1 MQSSIFSFFTPVR
14 NTNDVGVH
22 VNRPADLH
30 VERSKTIVGG
40 KTVVGRAKPV
50 GRNPLA
56 GLPNLPYRP
65 KTARATNMDSFVCS
79 GTSSST
85 DAGTGSGPGPGRT
98 DADAGG
104 AIKRSHHDEYV
115 LFFDGCSKNNPG
127 PAGAGAVLYHNG
139 VEIWSSA
146 VFVGHKETNNVAEYT
161 GMIVGIKRAVEMG
174 IRRLVVKGDSNLV
187 IQQMNGKF
195 RVNAEHIKPLH
206 ATAKN
211 IIRNFDTIQFVHV
224 YRHLNQRADELS
236 NMGLES

>member
-1 MQSSIFSFFTPVR
+1 MQSSIFSFFTQVR

-30 VERSKTIVGG
+30 VERNKTTVGA
-40 KTVVGRAKPV
+40 KKVVS
-50 GRNPLA
+50 RNPLS
-56 GLPNLPYRP
+56 GLPSRA
-65 KTARATNMDSFVCS
+65 KSARVTNMDSFVCS
-79 GTSSST
+79 GTN
-85 DAGTGSGPGPGRT
+85 AGRVGPVTGT
-98 DADAGG
+98 DAGG

-211 IIRNFDTIQFVHV
+211 IIRNFDSIQFVHV

>member
-1 MQSSIFSFFTPVR
+1 MQSSIFSFFTPVGKS
-14 NTNDVGVH
+14 NDVGVH

-30 VERSKTIVGG
+30 VERSKTV
-40 KTVVGRAKPV
+40 
-50 GRNPLA
+50 
-56 GLPNLPYRP
+56 GLPNRP
-65 KTARATNMDSFVCS
+65 KTARVTNMDSFVFAGTCHASAGS
-79 GTSSST
+79 GT
-85 DAGTGSGPGPGRT
+85 GTTAS
-98 DADAGG
+98 
-104 AIKRSHHDEYV
+104 AIQRSHHDEYV

-127 PAGAGAVLYHNG
+127 PSGAGAVLYHNG
-139 VEIWSSA
+139 VEIWSTA

-187 IQQMNGKF
+187 VQQMNGKF

-211 IIRNFDTIQFVHV
+211 IIRNFDSIQFVHV

>member
-14 NTNDVGVH
+14 KSNDVGVH
-22 VNRPADLH
+22 VNRQADLH
-30 VERSKTIVGG
+30 VERSKTVVAAKTTVGLPN
-40 KTVVGRAKPV
+40 RAKP
-50 GRNPLA
+50 
-56 GLPNLPYRP
+56 
-65 KTARATNMDSFVCS
+65 ARVTNMDSFVCTSANACASS
-79 GTSSST
+79 GTG
-85 DAGTGSGPGPGRT
+85 AGSGG
-98 DADAGG
+98 AG
-104 AIKRSHHDEYV
+104 AIKRTHHDEYV

-127 PAGAGAVLYHNG
+127 PSGAGAVLYHNG
-139 VEIWSSA
+139 IEIWSTA

-187 IQQMNGKF
+187 VQQMNGKF
-195 RVNAEHIKPLH
+195 RVNADHIKPLH

-211 IIRNFDTIQFVHV
+211 IIRNFDSIQFVHV

>member
-1 MQSSIFSFFTPVR
+1 MQSSIFSFFTPVGKS
-14 NTNDVGVH
+14 NDVGVH

-30 VERSKTIVGG
+30 VERSKTTGVS
-40 KTVVGRAKPV
+40 KTVVGAKTV
-50 GRNPLA
+50 GLLN
-56 GLPNLPYRP
+56 RP
-65 KTARATNMDSFVCS
+65 KTARATNMDSFVFA
-79 GTSSST
+79 GAST
-85 DAGTGSGPGPGRT
+85 GPGPGPGT
-98 DADAGG
+98 GASG

-127 PAGAGAVLYHNG
+127 PSGAGAVLYHNG
-139 VEIWSSA
+139 VEIWSKA

-187 IQQMNGKF
+187 VQQMNGKF

-211 IIRNFDTIQFVHV
+211 IIRNFDSIQFVHV

>member
-1 MQSSIFSFFTPVR
+1 MQSSIFSFFTPVGKS
-14 NTNDVGVH
+14 NDVGVH

-30 VERSKTIVGG
+30 VERSKT
-40 KTVVGRAKPV
+40 TVVGRVKP
-50 GRNPLA
+50 
-56 GLPNLPYRP
+56 
-65 KTARATNMDSFVCS
+65 ARVTNMDLFVVANAGHAS
-79 GTSSST
+79 V
-85 DAGTGSGPGPGRT
+85 GTGGAS
-98 DADAGG
+98 G

-139 VEIWSSA
+139 VEIWSTA

-187 IQQMNGKF
+187 VQQMNGKF
-195 RVNAEHIKPLH
+195 RVNADHIKPLH

-211 IIRNFDTIQFVHV
+211 IIRNFDSIQFVHV

>member
-1 MQSSIFSFFTPVR
+1 MQSSIFSFFTPVGKS
-14 NTNDVGVH
+14 NDVGVH

-30 VERSKTIVGG
+30 VERSKTIVGA
-40 KTVVGRAKPV
+40 KTAGGRAKPI
-50 GRNPLA
+50 
-56 GLPNLPYRP
+56 GLPNRS
-65 KTARATNMDSFVCS
+65 KTARVTNMDSFVCIGAS
-79 GTSSST
+79 
-85 DAGTGSGPGPGRT
+85 AGTGHAS
-98 DADAGG
+98 GG
-104 AIKRSHHDEYV
+104 ASSPIKRTHHDEYV

-127 PAGAGAVLYHNG
+127 PSGAGAVLYHNG
-139 VEIWSSA
+139 VEIWSTA

-161 GMIVGIKRAVEMG
+161 GMMVGIKRAVEMG

-187 IQQMNGKF
+187 VQQMNGKF

-211 IIRNFDTIQFVHV
+211 IIRNFDSIQFVHV

>member
-1 MQSSIFSFFTPVR
+1 MQSSIFSFFTPVGKS
-14 NTNDVGVH
+14 NDVGVH

-30 VERSKTIVGG
+30 VERSKTTGVS
-40 KTVVGRAKPV
+40 KTVVGA
-50 GRNPLA
+50 
-56 GLPNLPYRP
+56 
-65 KTARATNMDSFVCS
+65 KTAVGAKTVGLLNRSKPARVTNMDSFVFANAS
-79 GTSSST
+79 AS
-85 DAGTGSGPGPGRT
+85 AGTGTGTTAS
-98 DADAGG
+98 

-127 PAGAGAVLYHNG
+127 PSGAGAVLYHNG
-139 VEIWSSA
+139 VEIWSTA

-187 IQQMNGKF
+187 VQQMNGKF

-211 IIRNFDTIQFVHV
+211 IIRNFDSIQFVHV

>member
-1 MQSSIFSFFTPVR
+1 MCIYNCIRCKRLFMQSSIFSFFTPVR

-30 VERSKTIVGG
+30 VERSKTIVGA
-40 KTVVGRAKPV
+40 KTVVGLT
-50 GRNPLA
+50 N
-56 GLPNLPYRP
+56 RP
-65 KTARATNMDSFVCS
+65 KTARATNMDSFICS
-79 GTSSST
+79 DAGPCAGTSV
-85 DAGTGSGPGPGRT
+85 GT
-98 DADAGG
+98 GG
-104 AIKRSHHDEYV
+104 AIKRTHHDEYV

-139 VEIWSSA
+139 VEIWCTA

-161 GMIVGIKRAVEMG
+161 GMIVGITRAVEMG

-195 RVNAEHIKPLH
+195 RVNADHIKPLYM
-206 ATAKN
+206 TAKN
-211 IIRNFDTIQFVHV
+211 IIRNFDSIQFLHV

>member
-1 MQSSIFSFFTPVR
+1 MCIYNCIRCKRLFMQSSIFSFFTPVGKS
-14 NTNDVGVH
+14 NDVGVH

-30 VERSKTIVGG
+30 VERSKTIVGC
-40 KTVVGRAKPV
+40 AKPV

-56 GLPNLPYRP
+56 GLPNRP
-65 KTARATNMDSFVCS
+65 KTARATNMDSFFGHSLDNS
-79 GTSSST
+79 GTCAT
-85 DAGTGSGPGPGRT
+85 V
-98 DADAGG
+98 GG
-104 AIKRSHHDEYV
+104 AIKRTHHDEYV

-139 VEIWSSA
+139 VEIWSTA

-195 RVNAEHIKPLH
+195 RVNADHIKPLH
-206 ATAKN
+206 MTAKN
-211 IIRNFDTIQFVHV
+211 IIRNFDSIQFVHV

>member
-1 MQSSIFSFFTPVR
+1 MQSSIFSFFTPVSKS
-14 NTNDVGVH
+14 NDVGLH

-30 VERSKTIVGG
+30 VERSKT
-40 KTVVGRAKPV
+40 VVCLS
-50 GRNPLA
+50 N
-56 GLPNLPYRP
+56 RP
-65 KTARATNMDSFVCS
+65 KLARVTNMDSFI
-79 GTSSST
+79 GAGANGGSS
-85 DAGTGSGPGPGRT
+85 AGIGTGGAST
-98 DADAGG
+98 SAGAG
-104 AIKRSHHDEYV
+104 AAIKRTHHDEYV

-127 PAGAGAVLYHNG
+127 PSGAGAVLYHNG
-139 VEIWSSA
+139 VEIWSTA

-187 IQQMNGKF
+187 VQQMNGKF
-195 RVNAEHIKPLH
+195 RVNADHIKPLH

-211 IIRNFDTIQFVHV
+211 IIRNFDSIQFVHV

>member
-1 MQSSIFSFFTPVR
+1 MQSSIFSFFTPVGKS
-14 NTNDVGVH
+14 NDVGVH

-30 VERSKTIVGG
+30 VERSKTIVGA
-40 KTVVGRAKPV
+40 KTAVGRA
-50 GRNPLA
+50 NPI
-56 GLPNLPYRP
+56 GLPNRS
-65 KTARATNMDSFVCS
+65 KTARVTNMDSFVCA
-79 GTSSST
+79 GAST
-85 DAGTGSGPGPGRT
+85 GAGASM
-98 DADAGG
+98 G
-104 AIKRSHHDEYV
+104 AIKRTHHDEYV

-127 PAGAGAVLYHNG
+127 PSGAGAVLYHNG
-139 VEIWSSA
+139 VEIWSTA

-187 IQQMNGKF
+187 VQQMNGKF
-195 RVNAEHIKPLH
+195 RVNADHIKPLH

-211 IIRNFDTIQFVHV
+211 IIRNFDSIQFVHV

>member
-1 MQSSIFSFFTPVR
+1 MQSSIFSFFTPVGKS
-14 NTNDVGVH
+14 NDVGVH

-30 VERSKTIVGG
+30 VERSKTTGVS
-40 KTVVGRAKPV
+40 KTVVGV
-50 GRNPLA
+50 
-56 GLPNLPYRP
+56 PNRP
-65 KTARATNMDSFVCS
+65 KIARMTNMDSFVCTSANASHGTGTGGS
-79 GTSSST
+79 GTS
-85 DAGTGSGPGPGRT
+85 
-98 DADAGG
+98 G
-104 AIKRSHHDEYV
+104 AIKRTHHDEYV

-187 IQQMNGKF
+187 VQQMNGKF
-195 RVNAEHIKPLH
+195 RVNADHIKPLH

-211 IIRNFDTIQFVHV
+211 IIRNFDSIQFVHV

>member
-1 MQSSIFSFFTPVR
+1 MQSSIFSFFTPVSKS
-14 NTNDVGVH
+14 NDVGVH
-22 VNRPADLH
+22 VNRQADLP
-30 VERSKTIVGG
+30 VQSNKTMVVNKTAGA
-40 KTVVGRAKPV
+40 KTVVSRVKP
-50 GRNPLA
+50 
-56 GLPNLPYRP
+56 
-65 KTARATNMDSFVCS
+65 ARVTNMDSFVCA
-79 GTSSST
+79 GAST
-85 DAGTGSGPGPGRT
+85 GAGRVGEGGTGT
-98 DADAGG
+98 G
-104 AIKRSHHDEYV
+104 AIKRTHHDEYV

-127 PAGAGAVLYHNG
+127 PSGAGAVLYHNG
-139 VEIWSSA
+139 LEIWSTA

-187 IQQMNGKF
+187 VQQMNGKF

-211 IIRNFDTIQFVHV
+211 IIRNFDSIQFVHV